1 LRRKERIIMKW
12 FIPLFLLLL
21 FSISSV
27 GASFIGLLAKMA
39 GPAIKAGVNAAKN
52 AAKNAIK
59 EQIKKKREEI
69 RRKKREAKAKRRARK
84 KEHKPHG
91 INGKGSRKILIP
103 QVSDDLDDLD
113 SEIMENLIEWKAYN
127 FDDKITKEKINR
139 IQHKDV
145 RTALSSEI

>member
-1 LRRKERIIMKW
+1 MKW

-21 FSISSV
+21 FSISTV
-27 GASFIGLLAKMA
+27 EASFIGLLAKIA

-69 RRKKREAKAKRRARK
+69 RRKKREAKAQKKAKRRARK
-84 KEHKPHG
+84 KDHKPHG
-91 INGKGSRKILIP
+91 IGGKRSRKIFIP
-103 QVSDDLDDLD
+103 EVSDDLDDLD

-127 FDDKITKEKINR
+127 FDYKIAEEKINR

-145 RTALSSEI
+145 KTALASDI